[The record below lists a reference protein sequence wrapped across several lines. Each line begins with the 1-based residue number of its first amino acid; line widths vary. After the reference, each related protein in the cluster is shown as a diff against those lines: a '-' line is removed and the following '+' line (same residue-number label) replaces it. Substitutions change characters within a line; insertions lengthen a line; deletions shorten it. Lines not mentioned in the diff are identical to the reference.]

1 MQKPKLSTIELIFV
15 LIASST
21 IFAVTF
27 QQLSTDGVLPGNDPA
42 VHLLKSRKI
51 VMDEGVSYSEIAWY
65 PPVFHTIIAM
75 LQIFAG
81 TLDVM
86 VAAFI
91 LKMLV
96 STLNLLLLLSTYLL
110 ARKFFGTG
118 TAIAS
123 ALFTII
129 SVPLFEIISWGGY
142 ANYFGFAY
150 IALIFYILTRDCEL
164 KTKTFLLFF
173 VSFTIALSH
182 QLSTF
187 VFVIMFIPA
196 FLASTIGSKKRLI
209 AFLAMIVGGGL
220 ALLAWYA
227 RIIIDYADIIIENI
241 FFSGAENVYHIS
253 SVTIDALNKNFGI
266 SLFLTVLGI
275 PLTFILIKKKKSPKS
290 SLLVI
295 FWLAIPFIISQSF
308 FFGIH
313 LPYHRFI
320 YFCAAPIA
328 ILAAVT
334 VYNITQIPTIIKMKL
349 VPKLPGKKEIMI
361 VTTIGC
367 LALMLS
373 LFTLQGYLFL
383 LRTGD
388 YPRFYERGSISSYNS
403 GIWVNRHSTADDTM
417 VVPRSPG
424 SWFYIFSDRHT
435 IEETDPLYSR
445 NVVAETVLYSFYEI
459 ENSRTLTREYALE
472 SPNSGQELGVSVF
485 KIWKTALTIPNKH
498 VRLIYTNSSGKADP
512 IPLSETV
519 ENIYWAQKSAETTQL
534 VSEYFHEL
542 FTVYK
547 TVTFSSSSSVIEV
560 EWKIEA
566 HQDLPNAKLAISNV
580 MEPSLDYREAFIPGV
595 LEWQNPWDQPSDV
608 EPDKKWAVVQGPA
621 EILEENV
628 VAVLDEKNGILTA
641 FELGYSLE
649 WFNVGALANHFIDT
663 FRISYDLGNMN
674 IGGSSKVTLS
684 IIVCSF
690 ESNDVERLTTADF
703 FEKYDPKTD
712 LPVQQRDYLA
722 FIDEYDIKFVV
733 VDTEQRPSNK
743 EASPVLDIVYNDGR
757 TIVHTTKR

>member
-1 MQKPKLSTIELIFV
+1 MQKPKLSTIELIFI

-42 VHLLKSRKI
+42 VHLLKSKRI

-75 LQIFAG
+75 LQILAG

-86 VAAFI
+86 VAALI
-91 LKMLV
+91 LKMLM
-96 STLNLLLLLSTYLL
+96 SILNLLLLLATYLL

-118 TAIAS
+118 TAVAS

-129 SVPLFEIISWGGY
+129 SVPLFEIIFWGGY
-142 ANYFGFAY
+142 ANFFGFAY
-150 IALIFYILTRDCEL
+150 IALIFYILTRNYEL
-164 KTKTFLLFF
+164 KPKTFLLFF
-173 VSFTIALSH
+173 GSFTIALSH

-196 FLASTIGSKKRLI
+196 FLASTSGSKKRLI
-209 AFLAMIVGGGL
+209 VFVAMIVGGGL

-227 RIIIDYADIIIENI
+227 RIIIDYADIIIEHI

-253 SVTIDALNKNFGI
+253 SVTIDALNKNLGI
-266 SLFLTVLGI
+266 SLFLTVVGI
-275 PLTFILIKKKKSPKS
+275 SLTFILIKKKKSPKS

-320 YFCAAPIA
+320 YFCATPIA
-328 ILAAVT
+328 ILSAVT

-349 VPKLPGKKEIMI
+349 IPKLSRKQEIMI

-367 LALMLS
+367 LALMLF
-373 LFTLQGYLFL
+373 LFTHQGYLFL

-403 GIWVNRHSTADDTM
+403 GVWVNQHSTADDTM

-424 SWFYIFSDRHT
+424 SWFYIFSDRNT
-435 IEETDPLYSR
+435 MEETDPLYSR
-445 NVVAETVLYSFYEI
+445 NVEAETVLYSFYEI
-459 ENSRTLTREYALE
+459 ENSRTLTREYAIE

-498 VRLIYTNSSGKADP
+498 VRLIYINSSGKADP

-519 ENIYWAQKSAETTQL
+519 ENIYWAQKSAENTQL
-534 VSEYFHEL
+534 VSEYVHEL
-542 FTVYK
+542 FTVHK
-547 TVTFSSSSSVIEV
+547 TTTFSGNSSIIKI
-560 EWKIEA
+560 EWKIQA
-566 HQDLPNAKLAISNV
+566 HQYLTNSKLAISNV
-580 MEPSLDYREAFIPGV
+580 MEPSLDYEEAFIPGV

-608 EPDKKWAVVQGPA
+608 EIDNKWAVVQGPA
-621 EILEENV
+621 EMLEENV
-628 VAVLDEKNGILTA
+628 VAVLDEKNSILTA
-641 FELGYSLE
+641 FKLGDSLE
-649 WFNVGALANHFIDT
+649 WFNVGALANRFIDT
-663 FRISYDLGNMN
+663 FRISYDLGNLTT
-674 IGGSSKVTLS
+674 GESSEVTLS
-684 IIVCSF
+684 ILVYAF

-703 FEKYDPKTD
+703 FDKYDSKTD
-712 LPVQQRDYLA
+712 LPVQQRDYQK
-722 FIDEYDIKFVV
+722 FIEDYNIKFVV
-733 VDTEQRPSNK
+733 VDTKQRPSNK
-743 EASPVLDIVYNDGR
+743 EASPTLDVVYNDGR
-757 TIVHTTKR
+757 TIVYTTKR